1 MNKKLKIKN
10 NASSL
15 LPSEWIKNN
24 LSKSNYEL
32 NLLDLACGNGRNSMY
47 AASIGYKVT
56 SVDINKNTLS
66 EMQNNEFIMPIQL
79 DLEKN
84 NIWALQD
91 KKFDVVLMSYLYNGV
106 PGKEIPK
113 LANKAFNIINS
124 GGIYIVHDF
133 MVEDDRNGPHLAALW
148 QLQHLAF
155 TPTAKSITPS
165 WVSKVMKDSG
175 FYKIVNN
182 ELIPGMTKIVYGK
195 KPID

>member
-66 EMQNNEFIMPIQL
+66 EIQNNEFIMPIQL

-91 KKFDVVLMSYLYNGV
+91 KKFDVVLVTNYLYR
-106 PGKEIPK
+106 PIFK
-113 LANKAFNIINS
+113 NIIESMKPDGILLYETFTEENS
-124 GGIYIVHDF
+124 
-133 MVEDDRNGPHLAALW
+133 
-148 QLQHLAF
+148 AF
-155 TPTAKSITPS
+155 GRP
-165 WVSKVMKDSG
+165 
-175 FYKIVNN
+175 NN
-182 ELIPGMTKIVYGK
+182 KNYLLKPQELLNFARKNKLEIINYEEIIIE
-195 KPID
+195 KPIKKAVQRIFSILK